1 MHNEPTIHA
10 PCALGI
16 TLEHY
21 KSILL
26 GVEVGLSGEA
36 HTCEVPLRLPTCVDP
51 SGEDP
56 GSGGHRCLDEAL
68 AEDLLELGLQLE
80 VLEAPVDGDEQL
92 GELQLPLLGH
102 EVEQQV
108 WLGVVRHPHVLEEEG
123 GCRGKEMGLWRHIH
137 RH

>member
-1 MHNEPTIHA
+1 MEFCTGTDSA
-10 PCALGI
+10 
-16 TLEHY
+16 
-21 KSILL
+21 
-26 GVEVGLSGEA
+26 
-36 HTCEVPLRLPTCVDP
+36 R
-51 SGEDP
+51 EDP
-56 GSGGHRCLDEAL
+56 GSGGDSSFDQPLPKH
-68 AEDLLELGLQLE
+68 LLELGLQLE